1 MSDIDQQLDQEIVA
15 AYQAG
20 ETQTAIAERHG
31 VSRRKI
37 TGALRRAGVPHRDI
51 GANRG
56 PRSLIGQEG
65 DDVAELYRDGV
76 TIETI
81 IETYKV
87 ARATVIRC
95 LREHDLEPPAR
106 PAPKSRFEDHQKR
119 AMAVRRWELGWLLRD
134 IAIWHDCSISTA
146 KRITD
151 ALKPQVTD
159 GSEDQLG

>member
-37 TGALRRAGVPHRDI
+37 TGALRRARVPHRDI

-65 DDVAELYRDGV
+65 DDVAELYQDGV

-87 ARATVIRC
+87 SRATVVRC
-95 LREHDLEPPAR
+95 LREHNLEPPAR
-106 PAPKSRFEDHQKR
+106 PAPKSRYSADQQR
-119 AMAVRRWELGWLLRD
+119 GMAFLRWKDARHLKD
-134 IAIWHDCSISTA
+134 IASLYGCSISTA

-151 ALKPQVTD
+151 ALKHEVVD
-159 GSEDQLG
+159 GPPD

>member
-1 MSDIDQQLDQEIVA
+1 MDIDQQLDQEIVA

-37 TGALRRAGVPHRDI
+37 TGALRRAGVPHRDL

-65 DDVAELYRDGV
+65 DDVAELFSDGV

-81 IETYKV
+81 IETYGV
-87 ARATVIRC
+87 ARSTVVRC
-95 LREHDLEPPAR
+95 LREHNLEPPAR
-106 PAPKSRFEDHQKR
+106 PVPKSRYSFDQQK
-119 AMAVRRWELGWLLRD
+119 AMALQRWKDSRHLKD
-134 IAIWHDCSISTA
+134 IASRHGCSISTA

-151 ALKPQVTD
+151 ALKHEVVD
-159 GSEDQLG
+159 GPSA